1 MSGGAA
7 VFFDGD
13 ASTYSGSEVD
23 VALAFALHH
32 GYSASAASFGLD
44 GSQERLD
51 ALRDHGAKWGVLHR
65 TTAGGKKAVWVLPAG
80 RWPTV
85 AEARAAYASAP
96 PDTSWMS
103 SPPCLRRY
111 LLD

>member
-1 MSGGAA
+1 MSDNPP

-13 ASTYSGSEVD
+13 ASTYTGNEVD
-23 VALAFALHH
+23 IALAFALYH
-32 GYSASAASFGLD
+32 GYPASAASVGLD
-44 GSQERLD
+44 GTEERLV
-51 ALRDHGAKWGVLHR
+51 ALRDHGAKWGVLQR
-65 TTAGGKKAVWVLPAG
+65 TTAGGKQAVWVLPGG

-85 AEARAAYASAP
+85 AEARAAYAAAP